1 MQTSLLYALSD
12 TGGTLVVMLCIW
24 GQVLKIVYC
33 AGIHDSA
40 TYIISGLHCV
50 HIYIYYIYK

>member
-50 HIYIYYIYK
+50 HIYIYI